1 MVWIKFLIS
10 IGIIFYCGRKL
21 SHYGDVISKKTGLGG
36 GFVGVILL
44 GAVTSLPELITTISS
59 VAFVKEVNLAWGN
72 ILGSNLLNLT
82 ILACSDIIIKRT
94 DINRVFDHGNI
105 LTGCFSI
112 IITAVCTIGLITGK
126 DLILLGHVSIYS
138 ILILLIYFLG
148 AYILYRNAVKSKL
161 DVKEEPDKSVNISNL
176 KLFSLFF
183 LNAALIIIAG
193 ISVTYACE
201 EIAKITGLGATFVGT
216 LFLAIATSLPEIVVS
231 VSAIRLGQITMAA
244 GNILGSNF
252 FNISILGASDFF
264 YKSGSGSLFL
274 DAAKINLITAIIFI
288 IVTNIILIGII
299 HRSKRKIFR
308 FGYDSIIVI
317 MLYLLTFYYLYQSV

>member
-21 SHYGDVISKKTGLGG
+21 SQYGDIISKKTGLGG
-36 GFVGVILL
+36 GFIGVILL

-82 ILACSDIIIKRT
+82 ILACSDIIIKRA
-94 DINRVFDHGNI
+94 DINRVLDDGNI

-126 DLILLGHVSIYS
+126 DIILLGHVSIYS
-138 ILILLIYFLG
+138 VAVLLIYFLG
-148 AYILYRNAVKSKL
+148 SFILYKNAVKSKTVATEE
-161 DVKEEPDKSVNISNL
+161 DVNGVNVSNL
-176 KLFSLFF
+176 KLFSLFL
-183 LNAALIIIAG
+183 LNAALIILAG
-193 ISVTYACE
+193 VSVTYACD

-231 VSAIRLGQITMAA
+231 VSAIRLGLISMAA

-252 FNISILGASDFF
+252 FNISILGVSDFF
-264 YKSGSGSLFL
+264 YKNGSGSLFL
-274 DAAKINLITAIIFI
+274 DASKINLLTSTIFI
-288 IVTNIILIGII
+288 IVTNIILIGMLY
-299 HRSKRKIFR
+299 RSKKKLLR

-317 MLYLLTFYYLYQSV
+317 ILYLMTFYYLYRSV